1 MMGEI
6 DSIILAVSIGALS
19 IALGQYVLYNAVILV
34 AALLRRSAPP
44 AEFTPPITVVIPA
57 HNEEG
62 HIRRKLENVFDSDY
76 PAELLEVVVVDDGST
91 DRTAEIVR
99 EFESVTLLQ
108 TDGRRGKITAQKLAF
123 ERASTEI
130 VAITDAT
137 VLTAPD
143 VLRKLARHMSDPR
156 VGAVSAVMS
165 VRNRDAGY
173 LARVSQFLF
182 DIQNAQKLGESRL
195 DSAGGLFGQMSL
207 VRREAVGDFSTDVIY
222 EDREFGIA
230 LRRRGYRA
238 RIEPA
243 AVASYYAPESL
254 GDFSAQ
260 KRRNI
265 GAMMQSVIRHRGLL
279 FNPRYGLYGLLVF
292 PEYSLF
298 RILRPYLIVLALLT
312 AVIYSAFFDPGAAAA
327 LLASMAIAIFGCYVL
342 GTALLAPLVAEPAR
356 FLLDIFAM
364 VPAMALVAANFIA
377 AVPGYFRGGYGA
389 KWKRVRR
396 DPEHVSDED
405 SSA

>member
-1 MMGEI
+1 MGEMA
-6 DSIILAVSIGALS
+6 SLILAVSLGALCV
-19 IALGQYVLYNAVILV
+19 ALGEYVLYNAIILL
-34 AALLRRSAPP
+34 AGLTRPP
-44 AEFTPPITVVIPA
+44 GPEPGFTPRVTAVIPA

-62 HIRRKLENVFDSDY
+62 HIRRKLENILDSDY
-76 PAELLEVVVVDDGST
+76 PPDLLEVIVVDDGST

-99 EFESVTLLQ
+99 GFEGVKLLQ
-108 TDGRRGKITAQKLAF
+108 TGGRKGKITAQKLAF
-123 ERASTEI
+123 EQASADI

-143 VLRKLARHMSDPR
+143 TLRKLAAHMSDPR
-156 VGAVSAVMS
+156 VGAVSASMS
-165 VRNRDAGY
+165 VRNRDASY
-173 LARVSQFLF
+173 VTRVSQFLF

-207 VRREAVGDFSTDVIY
+207 VRREAIGDFSTDVIY
-222 EDREFGIA
+222 EDREFGIT

-238 RIEPA
+238 RIEPGA
-243 AVASYYAPESL
+243 AALYYAPESL
-254 GDFSAQ
+254 GDFSTQ
-260 KRRNI
+260 KRRNV
-265 GAMMQSVIRHRGLL
+265 GAMTQSVIRHRGLL
-279 FNPRYGLYGLLVF
+279 FNPRYGLYGLLIF

-298 RILRPYLIVLALLT
+298 RVLRPYLLAVT
-312 AVIYSAFFDPGAAAA
+312 FAAAA
-327 LLASMAIAIFGCYVL
+327 VYCFFFNPGVATALLLSMAAAVVGCYVL

-364 VPAMALVAANFIA
+364 IPAMALVALHLVTAGA
-377 AVPGYFRGGYGA
+377 GYFTGGYSA

-396 DPEHVSDED
+396 DPEHLSDED